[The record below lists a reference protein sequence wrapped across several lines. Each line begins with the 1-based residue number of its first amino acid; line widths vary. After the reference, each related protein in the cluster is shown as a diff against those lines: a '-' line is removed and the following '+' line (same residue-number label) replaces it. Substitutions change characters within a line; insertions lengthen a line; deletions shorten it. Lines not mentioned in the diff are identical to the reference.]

1 MLSQK
6 PIEIENA
13 DDLRRRIMK
22 RLNIKPE
29 EPTKNFE
36 VLTLEEIR
44 RRKKR
49 NLDLDSNSGS
59 DDETKSK
66 VKKQKLSLKRKTNVE
81 DLGNI
86 KIKTLAEIRAEKTL
100 KTGEEDKDIPT
111 TCSEVSSTSNSE
123 EFPEKAEATESK
135 WPAKRQARKVS
146 SSTDEI
152 ASYKPKLKR
161 AKLNQDVVES
171 TSNEKNTSAIE
182 SDNSK
187 EICLEVNEENVKE
200 KETEENSNS
209 NDQKI
214 ILKSDDQINSCDKS
228 DDLVFR
234 RDSSKLDD
242 ILLLDDED
250 IEDSSI
256 NLKAEEDILKDIDD
270 LLND

>member
-1 MLSQK
+1 MLPQK
-6 PIEIENA
+6 SIEIENA

-29 EPTKNFE
+29 EPPKNFE
-36 VLTLEEIR
+36 VLTLDEIR
-44 RRKKR
+44 KRKKR

-59 DDETKSK
+59 DDESKSK
-66 VKKQKLSLKRKTNVE
+66 VKKQKLVLKRKASAE

-111 TCSEVSSTSNSE
+111 TCAEVSSTSNSE
-123 EFPEKAEATESK
+123 DFPEKTEASESK
-135 WPAKRQARKVS
+135 GPAKRQARKVS

-152 ASYKPKLKR
+152 TSYKPKLKR
-161 AKLNQDVVES
+161 ARLSQDVVES

-182 SDNSK
+182 SDTSK
-187 EICLEVNEENVKE
+187 QIRLEINEENVEE
-200 KETEENSNS
+200 KETEESRNS

-214 ILKSDDQINSCDKS
+214 ISESDDQINTCDKS
-228 DDLVFR
+228 DDVVFR